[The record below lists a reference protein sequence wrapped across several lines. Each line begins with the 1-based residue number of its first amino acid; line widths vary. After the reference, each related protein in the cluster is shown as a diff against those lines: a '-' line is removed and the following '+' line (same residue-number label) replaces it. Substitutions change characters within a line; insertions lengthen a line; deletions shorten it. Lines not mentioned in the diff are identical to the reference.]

1 MNIVFED
8 KALKQLKKIP
18 KNDAKLILS
27 KINNL
32 NNFPNISNIK
42 KLINYYPPFRL
53 RINNYRVLFDIEKEK
68 IIIFEI
74 LKRKD
79 AYK

>member
-18 KNDAKLILS
+18 KNDAELILS

-32 NNFPNISNIK
+32 NNFPNTSNIK
-42 KLINYYPPFRL
+42 KLINYYPPF
-53 RINNYRVLFDIEKEK
+53 
-68 IIIFEI
+68 
-74 LKRKD
+74 
-79 AYK
+79 